1 MLLRVLLL
9 VISSC
14 VYNYCRCLQRCLFGM
29 SEDTPGAGEITPG
42 SILLLYNSTA
52 RQVYG
57 VIEATTPPRHMVE
70 PRAFVAENEP
80 GVTPLPLQVR

>member
-1 MLLRVLLL
+1 
-9 VISSC
+9 
-14 VYNYCRCLQRCLFGM
+14 M

-57 VIEATTPPRHMVE
+57 VFEATTPPRHMVE

-80 GVTPLPLQVR
+80 GVTPLPLQVRYAISAQCVVYA